1 MSDVTDRSMEHF
13 GLSSRGAANVEA
25 IWPRISKA
33 VADREQKEEVPRIDM
48 GTSENWLI
56 RRELIAHYKEA
67 VQAGLSDQVGPPYSN
82 LTLAS
87 IPRSRLSTL

>member
-1 MSDVTDRSMEHF
+1 MSGVTDRAMDHF
-13 GLSSRGAANVEA
+13 SLLSRGAANAEA

-48 GTSENWLI
+48 GTSKNWLI

-67 VQAGLSDQVGPPYSN
+67 VEAGLSDQVGPPYSS
-82 LTLAS
+82 LT
-87 IPRSRLSTL
+87 